1 MLEQTFGEQKM
12 VNSNKYEENQKKN
25 RRMTTSLQVRS
36 YKDEDL
42 EQVMT
47 VANRAFRKIRT
58 ESRAALG
65 DLISDLLRPAGDDVS
80 KGLEVKNFVSQH
92 PENCLVCEAGGKIV
106 GFATFLLG
114 SNRIGT
120 ICNNGADPE
129 AHVRGVGR
137 TLYREILRIFRE
149 KRMMAAC
156 VTTGLGDE
164 FAPARRAYEKAG
176 FDRSMSSIQ
185 YYMEL

>member
-1 MLEQTFGEQKM
+1 
-12 VNSNKYEENQKKN
+12 
-25 RRMTTSLQVRS
+25 MTTELKIRAFRP
-36 YKDEDL
+36 EDL
-42 EQVMT
+42 ETVMG
-47 VANRAFRKIRT
+47 VANRAFRKIRS

-80 KGLEVKNFVSQH
+80 KGLEVKNFVAQH
-92 PENCLVCEAGGKIV
+92 PENCLVCEANGKIV
-106 GFATFLLG
+106 GFATFVLG
-114 SNRIGT
+114 ANQIGT
-120 ICNNGADPE
+120 ICNNGADPD
-129 AHVRGVGR
+129 AHVFGVGR

-149 KRMMAAC
+149 KGMKAAC

-176 FDRSMSSIQ
+176 FDRSISSIN